1 MNLERNL
8 KRKLIVIITV
18 LSAVCGF
25 SGNTFAQTQDQSLP
39 ENAYFGINLGLMWLP
54 VGFDGGYNFKDFGI
68 RVSLDTE
75 YAGLEGYARFRL
87 SEDSSYWYAGG
98 GVGYSILGASN
109 LFGARTSF
117 VDLPFGI
124 NGVIGVQF
132 AGGFFAEYQPF
143 LLLGALKNDFGALTA
158 LLAGVVHIKIGWRFF
173 F

>member
-1 MNLERNL
+1 MNL
-8 KRKLIVIITV
+8 KRSLIVTLLV
-18 LSAVCGF
+18 LSAALGF
-25 SGNTFAQTQDQSLP
+25 GSTLAQTQDQPLP
-39 ENAYFGINLGLMWLP
+39 ENAYFGINLGLMYLP

-98 GVGYSILGASN
+98 GVGYSYFGSIPLLGGYTP
-109 LFGARTSF
+109 L
-117 VDLPFGI
+117 VDPPFGV
-124 NGVIGVQF
+124 NGLIGVQF
-132 AGGFFAEYQPF
+132 AVGFFAEYQPF
-143 LLLGALKNDFGALTA
+143 FLIGAFKNDFPSLA